1 MSELDKLKW
10 QCRRGTLELD
20 IILEKYL
27 EDGYAASSE
36 QEKQAFQ
43 KFIELEDT
51 ELLAFLMGDKTADKA
66 EFACLIE
73 KMRITPESL
82 LQHSRARKNIG

>member
-27 EDGYAASSE
+27 QEGYATSTE
-36 QEKQAFQ
+36 QEKLAFQ
-43 KFIELEDT
+43 GLIKLEDT
-51 ELLAFLMGDKTADKA
+51 ELLAYLMGDKPADKA
-66 EFACLIE
+66 EFIHLIE
-73 KMRITPESL
+73 KMCITSEIPK
-82 LQHSRARKNIG
+82 QHTHAEK